1 MQNTYDVSMRTNYT
15 TQLDLAIQKIRNLK
29 GNGQEQVIVP
39 KENGQRAHQCQR
51 EAFEIAQK

>member
-29 GNGQEQVIVP
+29 GNGQEQVIVS
-39 KENGQRAHQCQR
+39 KENDQRAHQCQR
-51 EAFEIAQK
+51 KAFEIAQK